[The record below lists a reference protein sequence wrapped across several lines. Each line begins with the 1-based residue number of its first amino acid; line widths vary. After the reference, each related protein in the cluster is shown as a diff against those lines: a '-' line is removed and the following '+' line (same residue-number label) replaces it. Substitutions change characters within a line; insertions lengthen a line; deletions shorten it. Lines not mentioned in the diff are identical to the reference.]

1 MAFVKNEINGI
12 VIIKVANERL
22 DTLIASD
29 LKTELL
35 LTVDGGANKILI
47 DLSDVQYADSSGLG
61 ALLFGLRQ
69 LQNIG
74 GQMNLCGANKKVM
87 NLIKIAR
94 LEDWL
99 TNYEDKKE
107 ALTNFLNE

>member
-1 MAFVKNEINGI
+1 MAIAKSEKNGI
-12 VIIKVANERL
+12 VIIKIERERL
-22 DTLIASD
+22 DSLIASE

-47 DLSDVQYADSSGLG
+47 DLSDVKYADSSGLG

-69 LQNIG
+69 VQNIG
-74 GQMNLCGANKKVM
+74 GQMNLYGASKKVM

-94 LEDWL
+94 LEDRL
-99 TNYEDKKE
+99 INYENKNE
-107 ALTNFLNE
+107 ALENFVSL